1 MDIGAEEQS
10 SERNIDI
17 YPRSGT
23 RDIEVYPNPGMVAPY
38 AGHNVDPIIFSM
50 TNYSGESIDVDMFE
64 GVPGEEGDSHPGD
77 LELVSKLD

>member
-1 MDIGAEEQS
+1 M
-10 SERNIDI
+10 
-17 YPRSGT
+17 
-23 RDIEVYPNPGMVAPY
+23 YPNPGMVAPY

-77 LELVSKLD
+77 FKRV